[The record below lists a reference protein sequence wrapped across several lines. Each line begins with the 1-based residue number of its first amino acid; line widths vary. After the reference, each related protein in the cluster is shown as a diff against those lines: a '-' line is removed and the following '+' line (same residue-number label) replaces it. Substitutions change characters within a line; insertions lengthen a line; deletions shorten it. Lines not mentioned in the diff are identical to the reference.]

1 MLEIVR
7 VIVCLLGWLTVCL
20 VRSAPF
26 KHVARI
32 AMHPCPSHQ
41 TLHVFA
47 CVFVQGLYQDALLA
61 NAAVKERKKYMTQL
75 RATTNKYVA
84 ALFKKQQ
91 CEGVCSTNNRA
102 HYSTPPLTVA
112 QARAHYGLDA

>member
-20 VRSAPF
+20 VSSARF
-26 KHVARI
+26 KHHWYAPMPLSSNSACV
-32 AMHPCPSHQ
+32 
-41 TLHVFA
+41 

-91 CEGVCSTNNRA
+91 CEGVCSTNNRIY
-102 HYSTPPLTVA
+102 YSIPPLTVT
-112 QARAHYGLDA
+112 QARAHHGLDA